1 MAIEFYWVY
10 EPGGNVDHIAEHGLS
25 PDDVE
30 YAYENARVFTTSRS
44 SGLPAF
50 IGRDLNG
57 DVIFVVYEEIDVAT
71 WHVKTAYPI

>member
-30 YAYENARVFTTSRS
+30 
-44 SGLPAF
+44 
-50 IGRDLNG
+50 
-57 DVIFVVYEEIDVAT
+57 
-71 WHVKTAYPI
+71 